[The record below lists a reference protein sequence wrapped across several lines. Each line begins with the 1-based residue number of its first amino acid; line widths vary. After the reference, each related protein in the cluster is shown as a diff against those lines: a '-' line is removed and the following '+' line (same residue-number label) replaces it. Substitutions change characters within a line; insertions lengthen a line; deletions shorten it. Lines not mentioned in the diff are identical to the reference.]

1 MRKRFIFAALSA
13 FALLSASCA
22 QQQDNTLKVM
32 SFNIRNGEADDAE
45 NSWVYRAEAAA
56 AMVNDQAPD
65 IFGVQE
71 AYDYQVASLLQN
83 CPDYEAVG
91 VGREDGVSEGEHM
104 SIFWRNDNIECL
116 DWGTFW
122 LSETPEVPSCGWDG
136 ACKRTATWAY
146 MEIKSTSKKFLY
158 VNTHLDHV
166 GRVAEM
172 EGLKLIMSR
181 LDSLNDGTMP
191 TIITGDF
198 NVEQD
203 SPVLADI
210 NARMHNARLD
220 AEQTD
225 DHYSFNDWGDERSWC
240 VIDYIFYEGFERCSK
255 FETVTD
261 EYLGKKYVSDHFPV
275 TAILH
280 Y

>member
-1 MRKRFIFAALSA
+1 MIKK
-13 FALLSASCA
+13 LLYAVLPVLTLLMVSCA
-22 QQQDNTLKVM
+22 QPQDRTLKVM

-45 NSWVYRAEAAA
+45 NSWIYRAEAVS
-56 AMVNDQAPD
+56 AMIKDQAAD

-71 AYDYQVASLLQN
+71 AYDYQVASILEN
-83 CPDYEAVG
+83 CSNYEAVG
-91 VGREDGVSEGEHM
+91 IGREDGISEGEHM
-104 SIFWRNDNIECL
+104 SIFWNKETIECL

-122 LSETPEVPSCGWDG
+122 LSETPDVPSCGWDG
-136 ACKRTATWAY
+136 ACYRTATWAY
-146 MEIKSTSKKFLY
+146 LKIKSTSEKFLY

-181 LDSLNDGTMP
+181 LDSLNDGSMP
-191 TIITGDF
+191 MVITGDF

-210 NARMHNARLD
+210 SARMHNARLE

-225 DHYSFNDWGDERSWC
+225 NSYSFNDWGDERSWC
-240 VIDYIFYEGFERCSK
+240 IIDYIFYDGFNRCSK
-255 FETVTD
+255 FETVTS
-261 EYLGKKYVSDHFPV
+261 EYLGKKYVSDHFPI